1 MPLNSIPNM
10 KPPCMV
16 VVQHILPAFRLEIT
30 RELVDKYG
38 MRRSDAA
45 DKMGVTPA
53 AVTQYLSRARG
64 GSATTLLEGS
74 SKVMELV
81 GELSRDIATGESPL
95 DVLLLKLCRAC
106 AATRSEGLICKLHK
120 EAMPGLAEV
129 RDCSCSLNLT

>member
-1 MPLNSIPNM
+1 MI
-10 KPPCMV
+10 
-16 VVQHILPAFRLEIT
+16 VVQHILPALRLEIT

-53 AVTQYLSRARG
+53 AVTQYLSRVRG

-106 AATRSEGLICKLHK
+106 AVARSEGLICKLHK
-120 EAMPGLAEV
+120 EAMPSLVEV
-129 RDCSCSLNLT
+129 RNCSCSLNLT